1 MELQINPVNL
11 TVFIIGVVM
20 ISVLTFSTIY
30 FAIKLAR
37 SLVKNKQNEVDLK
50 VYEMQ
55 LAEMVSQ
62 RDVKTVEETQ
72 GFLKFISESRD
83 WAFEYIEDV
92 QQALRAYD
100 IALSMDDAKVLNDA
114 YKKLVS
120 FLPDDDVVN

>member
-1 MELQINPVNL
+1 MELQINPINL

-50 VYEMQ
+50 IYEMQ